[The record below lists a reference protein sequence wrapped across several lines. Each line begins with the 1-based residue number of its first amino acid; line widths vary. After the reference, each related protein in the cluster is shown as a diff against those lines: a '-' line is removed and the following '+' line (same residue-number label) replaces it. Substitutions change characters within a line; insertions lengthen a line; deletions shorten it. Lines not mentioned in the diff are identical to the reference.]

1 MGPRHVRPFLNTLI
15 DVDIL
20 YMFKDF
26 THEQLAY
33 DAISWLMQLVY
44 ILMYSLQQHVMVGIN
59 PVNIMN
65 NALIEY
71 NLINTVDVS
80 GCYRQV

>member
-1 MGPRHVRPFLNTLI
+1 
-15 DVDIL
+15 
-20 YMFKDF
+20 
-26 THEQLAY
+26 
-33 DAISWLMQLVY
+33 
-44 ILMYSLQQHVMVGIN
+44 MVGIN

-65 NALIEY
+65 NSLIEY